1 MNDQTVNILTYVLGF
16 MIFILIILSV
26 IFIFLK
32 IKRKEG

>member
-1 MNDQTVNILTYVLGF
+1 MNDQTVNVLTYVLGF

-32 IKRKEG
+32 TKDR